1 MDEAAKKTA
10 LRMIP
15 YGLFVVGTRDGEKVT
30 AAAMNWV
37 TQASFQP
44 PLVVLGAKAG
54 TASTEMI
61 ERSGLFCVNVLESG
75 QTALASKFFAH
86 VEPDGNKFGDVEF
99 GLSPNGCP
107 VLAEALAYFECRVR
121 ERVALGDHTVFV
133 GEVVE
138 AGLQREGEPLT
149 LAETGFKYGG

>member
-10 LRMIP
+10 LRMIS
-15 YGLFVVGTRDGEKVT
+15 YGLFVVGTRDGDKLT
-30 AAAMNWV
+30 AAAINWL

-44 PLVVLGAKAG
+44 PLVAMGAKAG
-54 TASTEMI
+54 TSSTQMI
-61 ERSGLFCVNVLESG
+61 ESSGLFCVNVLEAG
-75 QTALASKFFAH
+75 QTGLASKFFAH
-86 VEPDGNKFGDVEF
+86 VEPTGNRFGDVEF

-107 VLAEALAYFECRVR
+107 VLKDALAYFECRVR
-121 ERVALGDHTVFV
+121 DKVALGDHTIFV